1 MRKLL
6 PMALAA
12 AVCVLPLSA
21 WAENAMDHAAL
32 AAQYEQEAKDA
43 RAQAEKHKAMKKRY
57 DAIPV
62 SKLGTP
68 GNNMENHCKR
78 LIADYE
84 DAAADAEAMAKA
96 HRELAAAHQ

>member
-1 MRKLL
+1 MFVAGAIFLA
-6 PMALAA
+6 PLAA
-12 AVCVLPLSA
+12 WS
-21 WAENAMDHAAL
+21 EDAMDHAAL

-43 RAQAEKHKAMKKRY
+43 RAQVEKHKAMKKRY

-68 GNNMENHCKR
+68 GGTMENHCKR

-84 DAAADAEAMAKA
+84 AAAADADEMAKA
-96 HRELAAAHQ
+96 HRELAAK

>member
-6 PMALAA
+6 PMVLTGAIL
-12 AVCVLPLSA
+12 VLPLA
-21 WAENAMDHAAL
+21 TWADDLDHAAL

-43 RAQAEKHKAMKKRY
+43 RALAEKHKAMKKRY

-68 GNNMENHCKR
+68 GNSMEQHCTR

-84 DAAADAEAMAKA
+84 EAATDAEAMAKA
-96 HRELAAAHQ
+96 HRDAAAN